1 MLKLPYGI
9 SNFHTVR
16 REDYCYLDRTA
27 CLPVLES
34 AGKQLVF
41 LRPRRFGK
49 SLLLSMLAY
58 YYDVHQAEQ
67 FDALFGD
74 LAIGQQPTA
83 ERNQYLVLRWDFS
96 KVSGQGTIAEIK
108 HSLFSH
114 LNISIEGFIAKYE
127 AELARPV
134 VIDSDDAIASFQS
147 LCSALNFSEHKLYLL
162 IDEYDNFANEVLIHQ
177 DDGQQRYKDLLA
189 GEGIVKTLFKVIKA
203 SAAEGAIGRVF
214 ITGVSPV
221 VMADMTSGY
230 NVATSIYLNEEF
242 NQLCGI
248 TEAELGEL
256 VQQVAQESC
265 AEQTNYKALLTSMR
279 EYYNGYRF
287 CYDLDQ
293 PTIYNPTLCF
303 YFLQYY
309 QRRCQAPFEMLDGNL
324 AMDAG
329 RIRYMA
335 KLPAGAQVIE
345 QILDD
350 ENPVTVK
357 HLATQFGVEQLNEL
371 RTNPD
376 YIASLMYFFGV
387 LTIVDIQ
394 GLNKLVLKA
403 PNLVTKALYVEEFR
417 RYLFPESRERQRL
430 QTLVEDFYQSGELEP
445 LADYLEQTTLS
456 TLSNRDYQWSN
467 ELTIKMAFLT
477 PLFDDSYYII
487 DSEATVRR
495 RYSDLVMIIRPSL
508 RETLPTLH
516 DLVLEFKY
524 LKLSDVGMTG
534 TQVRESSRE
543 ALMQLPAVKAQLQ
556 AALEQLKDYQT
567 TLAQRYQQP
576 ERLVCLAVVAVGF
589 ERVVW
594 QRL

>member
-9 SNFHTVR
+9 SNFHTIR

-27 CLPVLES
+27 CLPELES

-49 SLLLSMLAY
+49 SLLLSMLNS
-58 YYDVHQAEQ
+58 YYDIQQAEQ
-67 FDALFGD
+67 FD
-74 LAIGQQPTA
+74 
-83 ERNQYLVLRWDFS
+83 
-96 KVSGQGTIAEIK
+96 
-108 HSLFSH
+108 
-114 LNISIEGFIAKYE
+114 
-127 AELARPV
+127 
-134 VIDSDDAIASFQS
+134 
-147 LCSALNFSEHKLYLL
+147 
-162 IDEYDNFANEVLIHQ
+162 
-177 DDGQQRYKDLLA
+177 
-189 GEGIVKTLFKVIKA
+189 TLF
-203 SAAEGAIGRVF
+203 
-214 ITGVSPV
+214 
-221 VMADMTSGY
+221 
-230 NVATSIYLNEEF
+230 
-242 NQLCGI
+242 
-248 TEAELGEL
+248 
-256 VQQVAQESC
+256 
-265 AEQTNYKALLTSMR
+265 
-279 EYYNGYRF
+279 
-287 CYDLDQ
+287 
-293 PTIYNPTLCF
+293 
-303 YFLQYY
+303 
-309 QRRCQAPFEMLDGNL
+309 
-324 AMDAG
+324 
-329 RIRYMA
+329 
-335 KLPAGAQVIE
+335 
-345 QILDD
+345 DD

-417 RYLFPESRERQRL
+417 RHLFPESRERQRL
-430 QTLVEDFYQSGELEP
+430 QNLVEDFYQSGELEP

-495 RYSDLVMIIRPSL
+495 RYSDLVVIIRPSL
-508 RETLPTLH
+508 RETLPTLR

-534 TQVRESSRE
+534 AQVRESSRDN
-543 ALMQLPAVKAQLQ
+543 LMQLPAVKAQLQ

-594 QRL
+594 RRL

>member
-16 REDYCYLDRTA
+16 NEGYYYIDRTA

-34 AGKQLVF
+34 SGKQLVF

-49 SLLLSMLAY
+49 SLFLSMLAY
-58 YYDVHQAEQ
+58 YYDIHQAEQ
-67 FDALFGD
+67 FKGLFGN
-74 LAIGQQPTA
+74 LAIGSQPSA
-83 ERNQYLVLRWDFS
+83 EHNQYLILRWDFS
-96 KVSGQGTIAEIK
+96 KVSGQGTITEIK

-114 LNISIEGFIAKYE
+114 LNISIEGFAAKYQ
-127 AELARPV
+127 AELKKPI
-134 VIDSDDAIASFQS
+134 VINSEDAIASFQS
-147 LCSALNFSEHKLYLL
+147 LCSALSFGERKLYLL

-177 DDGQQRYKDLLA
+177 NDGQQRYKDLLA

-203 SAAEGAIGRVF
+203 SAAEGAIARVF

-221 VMADMTSGY
+221 VLADMTSGY

-248 TEAELGEL
+248 TEVELSQL

-265 AEQTNYKALLTSMR
+265 TEQTDYQALLTTMR

-287 CYDLDQ
+287 CYDLNY

-403 PNLVTKALYVEEFR
+403 PNLVTKALYVEEFKR
-417 RYLFPESRERQRL
+417 HLFPESRERQRL
-430 QTLVEDFYQSGELEP
+430 QSLVEDFYQSGELEP

-508 RETLPTLH
+508 RETLPTLR

-524 LKLSDVGMTG
+524 LKLSEVGMSG

-543 ALMQLPAVKAQLQ
+543 ALLQLPAVQTQLQ
-556 AALEQLKDYQT
+556 AALEQLEDYQT
-567 TLAQRYQQP
+567 TLVQRYQQP